1 MPTSPAKEKLLDSA
15 SALFYADG
23 IGATAVDDVVH
34 AAGVSKPTLYAHFGS
49 KAELVAAVL
58 QRRHAARIAELE
70 ALEAGPLA
78 VFGWLAD
85 FYARDGA
92 RGCAFVNAAAEL
104 TEAGPGR
111 EAAAREKAWLRGELT
126 RRAREAG
133 LRDPEALG
141 SQLALLIDGVAARVV
156 VDGHGASAQ
165 AVADATA
172 AARALI
178 GAA

>member
-1 MPTSPAKEKLLDSA
+1 MPTTPAKQKLLDSA

-23 IGATAVDDVVH
+23 IGATAVDDVVR

-58 QRRHAARIAELE
+58 ERRHAARIAELE
-70 ALEAGPLA
+70 PLEGGPLA

-104 TEAGPGR
+104 TEAGPSR
-111 EAAAREKAWLRGELT
+111 EAAAR
-126 RRAREAG
+126 
-133 LRDPEALG
+133 
-141 SQLALLIDGVAARVV
+141 
-156 VDGHGASAQ
+156 
-165 AVADATA
+165 
-172 AARALI
+172 
-178 GAA
+178 

>member
-1 MPTSPAKEKLLDSA
+1 MPASPAKEKLLDSA

-23 IGATAVDDVVH
+23 IGATAVDDVVR

-58 QRRHAARIAELE
+58 ERRHAARIAELE
-70 ALEAGPLA
+70 ALEGGPLA

-85 FYARDGA
+85 FYRRDGA

-104 TEAGPGR
+104 TEPGPGR

-126 RRAREAG
+126 RRARAAG

-156 VDGHGASAQ
+156 VDGHSASAE

-178 GAA
+178 GIA

>member
-1 MPTSPAKEKLLDSA
+1 MPASPAKEKLLDSA

-23 IGATAVDDVVH
+23 IGATAVDDVVR

-49 KAELVAAVL
+49 KADLVATVL
-58 QRRHAARIAELE
+58 ERRHAARAEELE
-70 ALEAGPLA
+70 ALEGGPLA

-85 FYARDGA
+85 FYRRDGA

-104 TEAGPGR
+104 TEPGPGR

-126 RRAREAG
+126 RRARAAG

-156 VDGHGASAQ
+156 VDGHSASAE

-178 GAA
+178 GIA

>member
-1 MPTSPAKEKLLDSA
+1 M
-15 SALFYADG
+15 
-23 IGATAVDDVVH
+23 
-34 AAGVSKPTLYAHFGS
+34 
-49 KAELVAAVL
+49 
-58 QRRHAARIAELE
+58 
-70 ALEAGPLA
+70 
-78 VFGWLAD
+78 FGWLAD

-111 EAAAREKAWLRGELT
+111 DAAAREKAWLRGELA

-133 LRDPEALG
+133 LRDPDALG

-156 VDGHGASAQ
+156 VDGHGASAE

>member
-1 MPTSPAKEKLLDSA
+1 MPASPAKEKLLDSA

-23 IGATAVDDVVH
+23 IGATAVDDVVR

-58 QRRHAARIAELE
+58 ERRHAARIAELE
-70 ALEAGPLA
+70 ALEGGPLA
-78 VFGWLAD
+78 VFGWLAG
-85 FYARDGA
+85 FYRRDGA

-104 TEAGPGR
+104 TEPGPGR

-126 RRAREAG
+126 RRARAAG

-156 VDGHGASAQ
+156 VDGHSASAE

-178 GAA
+178 GIA